1 MGLFEKKFCDIC
13 GDKVN
18 MLTQQKLS
26 DGYLC
31 SDCKHKLGSF
41 TSGWKQRTVDDVK
54 RHLEL
59 REQNKQKYQQFNCS
73 ATAGGSNNSIQVDFN
88 NRWFIFAINNRD
100 YKGGNP
106 QIFDFS
112 QLQDFWLEQEYRTLS
127 DSDRDGIPDNRDNF
141 DNRQL
146 NNQNNGFNNFMNG
159 MNQMFGNMQTGMVN
173 VPLSA
178 QPFVRNADSGYS
190 SSGSIK
196 EVSGIKACF
205 RVTDPYITNE
215 ISFTVAYVSSN
226 NQMELMQAY
235 ETGVQIM
242 QLCQQIKQGGMQ
254 NMNNGYGQPMNNGFN
269 QSQQGYGSQYNA
281 YGQNGFAAS
290 AATAPNPRE
299 QEIMERVIKEN
310 DWFCPYC
317 KFPNRGTLTCS
328 HCGEPVADES
338 VLKLA
343 RDFAKAELMKENL
356 ALQGNFAPM
365 QQGYGQQQ
373 PMQQPV
379 QNGVWFCPN
388 CGTQNTSKFC
398 SGCGSPKQ

>member
-73 ATAGGSNNSIQVDFN
+73 ATAGGSNSSIQVDFS
-88 NRWFIFAINNRD
+88 NRWFIFAISNRD
-100 YKGGNP
+100 YKSGNP

-127 DSDRDGIPDNRDNF
+127 DSDRDGIPDSRDNF

-178 QPFVRNADSGYS
+178 QPFVRNADSGYT

-226 NQMELMQAY
+226 NQMQLMQAY

-254 NMNNGYGQPMNNGFN
+254 NMNNGFN
-269 QSQQGYGSQYNA
+269 QSQQGYGIQYNA
-281 YGQNGFAAS
+281 YGQNGFTASAAS
-290 AATAPNPRE
+290 APKTRE

-310 DWFCPYC
+310 DWLCTYC

-343 RDFAKAELMKENL
+343 RDFAKVELMKENL
-356 ALQGNFAPM
+356 APQSW
-365 QQGYGQQQ
+365 Y
-373 PMQQPV
+373 
-379 QNGVWFCPN
+379 CPS
-388 CGTQNTSKFC
+388 CGTRNSGKFC
-398 SGCGSPKQ
+398 ESCGTPRL

>member
-73 ATAGGSNNSIQVDFN
+73 ATAGGSNSSIQVDFS
-88 NRWFIFAINNRD
+88 NRWFIFAISNRD
-100 YKGGNP
+100 YKSGNP
-106 QIFDFS
+106 QVFDFS
-112 QLQDFWLEQEYRTLS
+112 QLQDFWLEQEYRTLT
-127 DSDRDGIPDNRDNF
+127 DSDHDGIPDNRDNF

-178 QPFVRNADSGYS
+178 QPFVRNADSGYT

-226 NQMELMQAY
+226 NQMQLMQAY

-254 NMNNGYGQPMNNGFN
+254 NMNNGFN

-281 YGQNGFAAS
+281 YGQNGFTASAAS
-290 AATAPNPRE
+290 APKTRE

-310 DWFCPYC
+310 DWLCTYC

-343 RDFAKAELMKENL
+343 RDFAKVELMKENL
-356 ALQGNFAPM
+356 APQSW
-365 QQGYGQQQ
+365 Y
-373 PMQQPV
+373 
-379 QNGVWFCPN
+379 CPS
-388 CGTQNTSKFC
+388 CGTRNSGKFC
-398 SGCGSPKQ
+398 ESCGTPRL

>member
-1 MGLFEKKFCDIC
+1 MGLFDKKFCDIC

-59 REQNKQKYQQFNCS
+59 REQNKQKYQQFSCT
-73 ATAGGSNNSIQVDFN
+73 ATAGGSNSSIQVDFN
-88 NRWFIFAINNRD
+88 NRWFIFAISNRD
-100 YKGGNP
+100 YKSGNP

-127 DSDRDGIPDNRDNF
+127 DSDRDGIPDSRDNF
-141 DNRQL
+141 DNRQS
-146 NNQNNGFNNFMNG
+146 NNQNNGSADFMNG
-159 MNQMFGNMQTGMVN
+159 MNRMFGNMQTGMVN

-196 EVSGIKACF
+196 EISGINACF
-205 RVTDPYITNE
+205 RVTDPYITGE
-215 ISFTVAYVSSN
+215 ISFSVGYVSSN

-254 NMNNGYGQPMNNGFN
+254 NMNNGYGQTMN
-269 QSQQGYGSQYNA
+269 NA
-281 YGQNGFAAS
+281 YGQQMNYGYGQPMQQNGYA
-290 AATAPNPRE
+290 
-299 QEIMERVIKEN
+299 Q
-310 DWFCPYC
+310 
-317 KFPNRGTLTCS
+317 
-328 HCGEPVADES
+328 
-338 VLKLA
+338 
-343 RDFAKAELMKENL
+343 
-356 ALQGNFAPM
+356 QPM
-365 QQGYGQQQ
+365 QQGYGQPMQQNGYAQQ
-373 PMQQPV
+373 PMQQGYGQPMQQNGYAQQPMQQGYGQPV
-379 QNGVWFCPN
+379 QQNGYAQQQVQQGYVQQQPNQNGVWFCPN
-388 CGTQNTSKFC
+388 CGTQNTTNFC
-398 SGCGSPKQ
+398 FNCGSPKQ

>member
-73 ATAGGSNNSIQVDFN
+73 ATAGGSNSSIQVDFN
-88 NRWFIFAINNRD
+88 NRWFFFAINNRD
-100 YKGGNP
+100 YKSGNP

-127 DSDRDGIPDNRDNF
+127 DSDRDGIPDSRDNF

-159 MNQMFGNMQTGMVN
+159 MNQAFGNMQTGMVN

-205 RVTDPYITNE
+205 RVTDPYITND
-215 ISFTVAYVSSN
+215 ISFIVAYVSSN
-226 NQMELMQAY
+226 NQMELKQAY
-235 ETGVQIM
+235 ERGVQIM
-242 QLCQQIKQGGMQ
+242 QLCQQIKQGGAQ
-254 NMNNGYGQPMNNGFN
+254 NMNNGYCQTMNNAYGQQMNNGYGQPM
-269 QSQQGYGSQYNA
+269 QQGYVQ
-281 YGQNGFAAS
+281 QNF
-290 AATAPNPRE
+290 
-299 QEIMERVIKEN
+299 Q
-310 DWFCPYC
+310 
-317 KFPNRGTLTCS
+317 
-328 HCGEPVADES
+328 
-338 VLKLA
+338 
-343 RDFAKAELMKENL
+343 
-356 ALQGNFAPM
+356 QPM
-365 QQGYGQQQ
+365 QQNGYSQQPMQQNGYAQQ

-379 QNGVWFCPN
+379 QNGAWFCPN

-398 SGCGSPKQ
+398 SGCGTPKQ

>member
-1 MGLFEKKFCDIC
+1 MGLFEKKYCDIC

-73 ATAGGSNNSIQVDFN
+73 ATAGGSNSSIQVDFN

-100 YKGGNP
+100 YKSGNP

-127 DSDRDGIPDNRDNF
+127 DSDHDGIPDNRDNF

-146 NNQNNGFNNFMNG
+146 NNQNNGFNGFMNT
-159 MNQMFGNMQTGMVN
+159 MSQAFRNMQTGMVN

-226 NQMELMQAY
+226 NQMQLMQAY

-254 NMNNGYGQPMNNGFN
+254 NMNQGFGQPMNNGFN
-269 QSQQGYGSQYNA
+269 QPQQGYGNQHQA

-290 AATAPNPRE
+290 AASAPKTRE
-299 QEIMERVIKEN
+299 QEIMERVIKDN
-310 DWFCPYC
+310 DWVCTYC
-317 KFPNRGTLTCS
+317 KLPNIGTLTCK
-328 HCGEPVADES
+328 HCGEPISDES
-338 VLKLA
+338 ALKFA
-343 RDFAKAELMKENL
+343 RNIAKAELMSENL
-356 ALQGNFAPM
+356 ALM
-365 QQGYGQQQ
+365 QQGYVQQQQ

-379 QNGVWFCPN
+379 QNGAWFCPN

-398 SGCGSPKQ
+398 SGCGTPKQ

>member
-73 ATAGGSNNSIQVDFN
+73 ATAGGSNSSIQVDFN
-88 NRWFIFAINNRD
+88 NRWFFFAINNRD
-100 YKGGNP
+100 YKSGNP

-127 DSDRDGIPDNRDNF
+127 DSDRDGIPDSRDNF

-215 ISFTVAYVSSN
+215 ISFIVAYVSSN

-254 NMNNGYGQPMNNGFN
+254 NMNNGYGQTMN
-269 QSQQGYGSQYNA
+269 NA
-281 YGQNGFAAS
+281 YGQQMNNGYG
-290 AATAPNPRE
+290 
-299 QEIMERVIKEN
+299 Q
-310 DWFCPYC
+310 
-317 KFPNRGTLTCS
+317 
-328 HCGEPVADES
+328 
-338 VLKLA
+338 
-343 RDFAKAELMKENL
+343 
-356 ALQGNFAPM
+356 PM
-365 QQGYGQQQ
+365 QQGYVQQNFQQ
-373 PMQQPV
+373 PMQQNGYAQQPMNQGYGQPMQQGYVQQQQPV

>member
-1 MGLFEKKFCDIC
+1 MGLFEKKYCDIC

-73 ATAGGSNNSIQVDFN
+73 ATAGGSNSSIQVDFN

-100 YKGGNP
+100 YKSGNP

-127 DSDRDGIPDNRDNF
+127 DSDHDGIPDNRDNF

-178 QPFVRNADSGYS
+178 QPFVRNADSGYT

-226 NQMELMQAY
+226 NQMELIQAY

-254 NMNNGYGQPMNNGFN
+254 NMNQGFG

-290 AATAPNPRE
+290 ATTAPNPRE
-299 QEIMERVIKEN
+299 QEIMERVIKDNE
-310 DWFCPYC
+310 WFCTYC

-343 RDFAKAELMKENL
+343 RHVAKVELMKENL
-356 ALQGNFAPM
+356 ALQGNSAPM

-379 QNGVWFCPN
+379 QNGAWFCPN

-398 SGCGSPKQ
+398 SGCGTPKQ

>member
-41 TSGWKQRTVDDVK
+41 TSGWKQRTVDDVE

-73 ATAGGSNNSIQVDFN
+73 ATAGGSNSSIQVDFN
-88 NRWFIFAINNRD
+88 NRWFFFAINNRD
-100 YKGGNP
+100 YKSGNP

-127 DSDRDGIPDNRDNF
+127 DSDRDGIPDSRDNF

-178 QPFVRNADSGYS
+178 QPFVRNADSGCS

-215 ISFTVAYVSSN
+215 ISFIVAYVSSN

-242 QLCQQIKQGGMQ
+242 QLCQQIKQGGAQ
-254 NMNNGYGQPMNNGFN
+254 NMNQGYGQPMNNGYG
-269 QSQQGYGSQYNA
+269 QPIQQGYVQQNFQQPMQ
-281 YGQNGFAAS
+281 QNGYAQQPMQQNSYA
-290 AATAPNPRE
+290 
-299 QEIMERVIKEN
+299 QK
-310 DWFCPYC
+310 
-317 KFPNRGTLTCS
+317 
-328 HCGEPVADES
+328 
-338 VLKLA
+338 
-343 RDFAKAELMKENL
+343 
-356 ALQGNFAPM
+356 PM
-365 QQGYGQQQ
+365 QQGYVQQ
-373 PMQQPV
+373 QQPV
-379 QNGVWFCPN
+379 QNGAWFCPN

-398 SGCGSPKQ
+398 SGCGTPKH

>member
-73 ATAGGSNNSIQVDFN
+73 ATADGSNNSIQVDFG
-88 NRWFIFAINNRD
+88 NRWFIFGINNRD

-127 DSDRDGIPDNRDNF
+127 DSDHDGIPDSRDNF
-141 DNRQL
+141 DNRQF

-178 QPFVRNADSGYS
+178 QPFVRNADSGYT

-226 NQMELMQAY
+226 NQMQLMQAY

-254 NMNNGYGQPMNNGFN
+254 NMNNGFN
-269 QSQQGYGSQYNA
+269 QSQQGYGIQYNA
-281 YGQNGFAAS
+281 YGQNGFTASAAS
-290 AATAPNPRE
+290 APKTRE

-310 DWFCPYC
+310 DWLCTYC

-343 RDFAKAELMKENL
+343 RDFAKVELMKENL
-356 ALQGNFAPM
+356 APQSW
-365 QQGYGQQQ
+365 Y
-373 PMQQPV
+373 
-379 QNGVWFCPN
+379 CPS
-388 CGTQNTSKFC
+388 CGTRNSGKFC
-398 SGCGSPKQ
+398 ESCGTPRL

>member
-73 ATAGGSNNSIQVDFN
+73 ATAGGSNSSIQVDFN
-88 NRWFIFAINNRD
+88 NRWFFFAINNRD

-127 DSDRDGIPDNRDNF
+127 DSDHDGIPDNRDNF

-190 SSGSIK
+190 SSDSIK

-215 ISFTVAYVSSN
+215 ISFIVAYVSSN

-254 NMNNGYGQPMNNGFN
+254 NMNNGYGQTMN
-269 QSQQGYGSQYNA
+269 NA
-281 YGQNGFAAS
+281 YGQQMNNGYG
-290 AATAPNPRE
+290 
-299 QEIMERVIKEN
+299 Q
-310 DWFCPYC
+310 
-317 KFPNRGTLTCS
+317 
-328 HCGEPVADES
+328 
-338 VLKLA
+338 
-343 RDFAKAELMKENL
+343 
-356 ALQGNFAPM
+356 PM
-365 QQGYGQQQ
+365 QQGYVQQNFQQ
-373 PMQQPV
+373 PMQQNGYAQQPMNQGYGQPMQQGYVQQQQPV

>member
-73 ATAGGSNNSIQVDFN
+73 ATAGGSNSSIQVDFN
-88 NRWFIFAINNRD
+88 NRWFIFAVSNRD
-100 YKGGNP
+100 YKSGNP

-127 DSDRDGIPDNRDNF
+127 DSDHDGIPDNRDNF

-235 ETGVQIM
+235 ELGVQIM
-242 QLCQQIKQGGMQ
+242 QLCQQIKQGGAQ
-254 NMNNGYGQPMNNGFN
+254 NMNQGYSQQMNNGYGQPM
-269 QSQQGYGSQYNA
+269 QQGYVQQNFQQPMQPMQ
-281 YGQNGFAAS
+281 QNGYAQQPMQQNGYA
-290 AATAPNPRE
+290 
-299 QEIMERVIKEN
+299 Q
-310 DWFCPYC
+310 
-317 KFPNRGTLTCS
+317 
-328 HCGEPVADES
+328 
-338 VLKLA
+338 
-343 RDFAKAELMKENL
+343 
-356 ALQGNFAPM
+356 QPM
-365 QQGYGQQQ
+365 QQGYGQPMQQNGYAQRPMQQGYGQ
-373 PMQQPV
+373 PMQQNGYAQQPV
-379 QNGVWFCPN
+379 QQGYVQQQPIQNGAWFCQN
-388 CGTQNTSKFC
+388 CGTQNTSNFC

>member
-1 MGLFEKKFCDIC
+1 MGLFDKKFCDIC
-13 GDKVN
+13 GNKVN

-54 RHLEL
+54 RHLEQ
-59 REQNKQKYQQFNCS
+59 REQNKQNYQRFNCS

-127 DSDRDGIPDNRDNF
+127 DSDHDGIPDNRDNF

-159 MNQMFGNMQTGMVN
+159 MNQAFGNMQTGMVN

-215 ISFTVAYVSSN
+215 ISFTVSYVSSN
-226 NQMELMQAY
+226 NQMQLMQAY

-254 NMNNGYGQPMNNGFN
+254 NMSQGYGQPMNNGFN

-281 YGQNGFAAS
+281 YGQNNFAAS
-290 AATAPNPRE
+290 AASATKTRE
-299 QEIMERVIKEN
+299 QEHMEYIMKHSPWE
-310 DWFCPYC
+310 C
-317 KFPNRGTLTCS
+317 KFCGIPNSGTLTC
-328 HCGEPVADES
+328 HYCGKPVSDEK
-338 VLKLA
+338 LLALA
-343 RDFAKAELMKENL
+343 RDYAKLKLKEEN
-356 ALQGNFAPM
+356 AAQQGNSAPM
-365 QQGYGQQQ
+365 QQSVPQSWICPSCGA
-373 PMQQPV
+373 
-379 QNGVWFCPN
+379 QNSGKFCES
-388 CGTQNTSKFC
+388 CGT
-398 SGCGSPKQ
+398 PKQ

>member
-1 MGLFEKKFCDIC
+1 MGLFEKKYCNIC

-73 ATAGGSNNSIQVDFN
+73 ATAGGSNSSIQVDFS
-88 NRWFIFAINNRD
+88 NRWFIFAISNRD
-100 YKGGNP
+100 YKSGNP
-106 QIFDFS
+106 QVFDFS
-112 QLQDFWLEQEYRTLS
+112 QLQDFWLEQEYRTLT
-127 DSDRDGIPDNRDNF
+127 DSDHDGIPDNRDNF

-178 QPFVRNADSGYS
+178 QPFVRNADSGYT

-226 NQMELMQAY
+226 NQMQLMQAY

-254 NMNNGYGQPMNNGFN
+254 NMNNGFN
-269 QSQQGYGSQYNA
+269 QSQQGYGIQYNA
-281 YGQNGFAAS
+281 YGQNGFTASAAS
-290 AATAPNPRE
+290 APKTRE

-310 DWFCPYC
+310 DWLCTYC

-343 RDFAKAELMKENL
+343 RDFAKVELMKENL
-356 ALQGNFAPM
+356 APQSW
-365 QQGYGQQQ
+365 Y
-373 PMQQPV
+373 
-379 QNGVWFCPN
+379 CPS
-388 CGTQNTSKFC
+388 CGTRNSGKFC
-398 SGCGSPKQ
+398 ESCGTPRL

>member
-73 ATAGGSNNSIQVDFN
+73 ATAGGSNSSIQVDFN
-88 NRWFIFAINNRD
+88 NRWFFFAINNRD
-100 YKGGNP
+100 YKSGNP

-127 DSDRDGIPDNRDNF
+127 DSDRDGIPDSRDNF

-159 MNQMFGNMQTGMVN
+159 MNQAFGNMQTGMVN

-215 ISFTVAYVSSN
+215 ISFIVAYVSSN

-242 QLCQQIKQGGMQ
+242 QLCQQIKQGGAQ
-254 NMNNGYGQPMNNGFN
+254 NMNNGYCQTMNNAYGQQMNNGYGQPM
-269 QSQQGYGSQYNA
+269 QQGYVQ
-281 YGQNGFAAS
+281 QNF
-290 AATAPNPRE
+290 
-299 QEIMERVIKEN
+299 Q
-310 DWFCPYC
+310 
-317 KFPNRGTLTCS
+317 
-328 HCGEPVADES
+328 
-338 VLKLA
+338 
-343 RDFAKAELMKENL
+343 
-356 ALQGNFAPM
+356 QPM
-365 QQGYGQQQ
+365 QQNGYSQQPMQQNGYAQQ

-379 QNGVWFCPN
+379 QNGAWFCPN

-398 SGCGSPKQ
+398 SGCGTPKQ

>member
-1 MGLFEKKFCDIC
+1 MGLFDKKFCDIC

-73 ATAGGSNNSIQVDFN
+73 ATAGGSNSSIQVDFN
-88 NRWFIFAINNRD
+88 NRWFFFAINNRD
-100 YKGGNP
+100 YKSGNP
-106 QIFDFS
+106 QIFEFS

-127 DSDRDGIPDNRDNF
+127 DSDHDGIPDSRDNF

-146 NNQNNGFNNFMNG
+146 NNQNNGFNNFTNG

-242 QLCQQIKQGGMQ
+242 QLCQQIKQGGAQ
-254 NMNNGYGQPMNNGFN
+254 NMNQGFGQQMNNAYGQPMQQNGYA
-269 QSQQGYGSQYNA
+269 QQPMQQGYVQQNFQQPMQ
-281 YGQNGFAAS
+281 QNGCAQQPMQQNGYA
-290 AATAPNPRE
+290 
-299 QEIMERVIKEN
+299 Q
-310 DWFCPYC
+310 
-317 KFPNRGTLTCS
+317 
-328 HCGEPVADES
+328 
-338 VLKLA
+338 
-343 RDFAKAELMKENL
+343 
-356 ALQGNFAPM
+356 QPM
-365 QQGYGQQQ
+365 QQGYGQPMQQNGYVQQ
-373 PMQQPV
+373 PMQQGYVQQQQPV
-379 QNGVWFCPN
+379 QNDVWFCPN

>member
-1 MGLFEKKFCDIC
+1 
-13 GDKVN
+13 

-54 RHLEL
+54 RHLEE

-73 ATAGGSNNSIQVDFN
+73 ATAGGSNSSIQVDFS
-88 NRWFIFAINNRD
+88 NRWFIFAISNRD
-100 YKGGNP
+100 YKSGNP
-106 QIFDFS
+106 QVFDFS
-112 QLQDFWLEQEYRTLS
+112 QLQDFWLEQEYRTLT
-127 DSDRDGIPDNRDNF
+127 DSDHDGIPDNRDNF

-178 QPFVRNADSGYS
+178 QPFVRNADSGYT

-226 NQMELMQAY
+226 NQMQLMQAY

-281 YGQNGFAAS
+281 YGQNGFTASAAS
-290 AATAPNPRE
+290 APKTRE

-310 DWFCPYC
+310 DWLCTYC

-343 RDFAKAELMKENL
+343 RDFAKVELMKENL
-356 ALQGNFAPM
+356 APQSW
-365 QQGYGQQQ
+365 Y
-373 PMQQPV
+373 
-379 QNGVWFCPN
+379 CPS
-388 CGTQNTSKFC
+388 CGTRNSGKFC
-398 SGCGSPKQ
+398 ESCGTPRL

>member
-73 ATAGGSNNSIQVDFN
+73 ATAGGSNSSIQVDFS
-88 NRWFIFAINNRD
+88 NRWFIFAISNRD
-100 YKGGNP
+100 YKSGNP
-106 QIFDFS
+106 QVFDFS
-112 QLQDFWLEQEYRTLS
+112 QLQDFWLEQEYRTLT
-127 DSDRDGIPDNRDNF
+127 DSDHDGIPDNRDNF

-190 SSGSIK
+190 SSGGIK

-226 NQMELMQAY
+226 NQMQLMQAY

-254 NMNNGYGQPMNNGFN
+254 NMNNGFN

-281 YGQNGFAAS
+281 YGQNGFTASAAS
-290 AATAPNPRE
+290 APKTRE

-310 DWFCPYC
+310 DWLCTYC

-343 RDFAKAELMKENL
+343 RDFAKVELMKENL
-356 ALQGNFAPM
+356 APQSW
-365 QQGYGQQQ
+365 Y
-373 PMQQPV
+373 
-379 QNGVWFCPN
+379 CPS
-388 CGTQNTSKFC
+388 CGTRNSGKFC
-398 SGCGSPKQ
+398 ESCGTPRL

>member
-1 MGLFEKKFCDIC
+1 MGLFDKKFCDIC

-54 RHLEL
+54 RHLEQ

-88 NRWFIFAINNRD
+88 NRWFFFAISNRD
-100 YKGGNP
+100 YKSGNP
-106 QIFDFS
+106 QLFDFS

-127 DSDRDGIPDNRDNF
+127 DSDHDGIPDSRDNF

-146 NNQNNGFNNFMNG
+146 NDQNNGFNNFMNG

-215 ISFTVAYVSSN
+215 ISFTVAYV
-226 NQMELMQAY
+226 
-235 ETGVQIM
+235 TQIISCS
-242 QLCQQIKQGGMQ
+242 LC
-254 NMNNGYGQPMNNGFN
+254 
-269 QSQQGYGSQYNA
+269 
-281 YGQNGFAAS
+281 
-290 AATAPNPRE
+290 R
-299 QEIMERVIKEN
+299 
-310 DWFCPYC
+310 
-317 KFPNRGTLTCS
+317 
-328 HCGEPVADES
+328 
-338 VLKLA
+338 
-343 RDFAKAELMKENL
+343 LMKQ
-356 ALQGNFAPM
+356 AFR
-365 QQGYGQQQ
+365 
-373 PMQQPV
+373 
-379 QNGVWFCPN
+379 
-388 CGTQNTSKFC
+388 
-398 SGCGSPKQ
+398 

>member
-1 MGLFEKKFCDIC
+1 MGLFEKKYCDIC

-73 ATAGGSNNSIQVDFN
+73 ATAGGSNSSIQVDFN
-88 NRWFIFAINNRD
+88 NRWFFFAINNRD
-100 YKGGNP
+100 YKSGNP

-127 DSDRDGIPDNRDNF
+127 DSDRDGIPDSRDNF

-159 MNQMFGNMQTGMVN
+159 MNQAFGNMQTGMVN

-205 RVTDPYITNE
+205 RVTDPYITND
-215 ISFTVAYVSSN
+215 ISFIVAYVSSN

-242 QLCQQIKQGGMQ
+242 QLCQQIKQGGAQ
-254 NMNNGYGQPMNNGFN
+254 NMNNGYCQTMNNAYGQQMNNGYGQPM
-269 QSQQGYGSQYNA
+269 QQGYVQ
-281 YGQNGFAAS
+281 QNF
-290 AATAPNPRE
+290 
-299 QEIMERVIKEN
+299 Q
-310 DWFCPYC
+310 
-317 KFPNRGTLTCS
+317 
-328 HCGEPVADES
+328 
-338 VLKLA
+338 
-343 RDFAKAELMKENL
+343 
-356 ALQGNFAPM
+356 QPM
-365 QQGYGQQQ
+365 QQNGYSQQPMQQNGYAQQ

-379 QNGVWFCPN
+379 QNGAWFCPN

-398 SGCGSPKQ
+398 SGCGTPKQ

>member
-1 MGLFEKKFCDIC
+1 MGLFEKKYCDIC

-73 ATAGGSNNSIQVDFN
+73 ATAGGSNSSIQVDFN

-100 YKGGNP
+100 YKSGNP

-127 DSDRDGIPDNRDNF
+127 DSDHDGIPDNRDNF

-159 MNQMFGNMQTGMVN
+159 MNQAFGNMQTGMVN

-178 QPFVRNADSGYS
+178 QPFIRNADSGYS

-215 ISFTVAYVSSN
+215 ISFIVAYVSSN

-254 NMNNGYGQPMNNGFN
+254 NMNNGYGQTMN
-269 QSQQGYGSQYNA
+269 NA
-281 YGQNGFAAS
+281 YGQQMNNGYG
-290 AATAPNPRE
+290 
-299 QEIMERVIKEN
+299 Q
-310 DWFCPYC
+310 
-317 KFPNRGTLTCS
+317 
-328 HCGEPVADES
+328 
-338 VLKLA
+338 
-343 RDFAKAELMKENL
+343 
-356 ALQGNFAPM
+356 PM
-365 QQGYGQQQ
+365 QQGYVQQNFQQ
-373 PMQQPV
+373 PMQQNGYAQQPMNQGYGQPMQQGYVQQQQPV

>member
-73 ATAGGSNNSIQVDFN
+73 ATAGGSNSSIQVDFN
-88 NRWFIFAINNRD
+88 NRWFIFAISNRD
-100 YKGGNP
+100 YKSGNP
-106 QIFDFS
+106 QVFDFS
-112 QLQDFWLEQEYRTLS
+112 QLQDFWLEQEYRTLT
-127 DSDRDGIPDNRDNF
+127 DSDHDGIPDNRDNF

-226 NQMELMQAY
+226 NQMQLMQAY

-254 NMNNGYGQPMNNGFN
+254 NMNNGFN

-281 YGQNGFAAS
+281 YGQNGFTASAAS
-290 AATAPNPRE
+290 ALKTRE

-310 DWFCPYC
+310 DWLCTYC

-343 RDFAKAELMKENL
+343 RDFAKVELMKENL
-356 ALQGNFAPM
+356 APQSW
-365 QQGYGQQQ
+365 Y
-373 PMQQPV
+373 
-379 QNGVWFCPN
+379 CPS
-388 CGTQNTSKFC
+388 CGTRNSGKFC
-398 SGCGSPKQ
+398 ESCGTPRL